1 MDGTRLVVEVWSDI
15 MCPFCFLGKHRFASA
30 LNRFSQRDAVDVIW
44 RSFQLDPDLRTDST
58 ISVNEYL
65 ARVKGIEIADAKR
78 MNDQL
83 TRVGAQEGLEYNF
96 DRAIPANS
104 FDAHRLLHLAR
115 DEDRQGQTMERLFT
129 AYFSEGRNIADAD
142 VLTDIGHD
150 AGLDP
155 AIVAAML
162 ASSRYA
168 DEVRADI
175 REAAQLGING
185 VPFFVFDRKYA
196 LSGAQS
202 PSVFLQALEQ
212 SYSSVEA

>member
-1 MDGTRLVVEVWSDI
+1 MDRRLIVEVWSDI
-15 MCPFCFLGKHRFASA
+15 MCPFCFLGKHRFANA
-30 LNRFSQRDAVDVIW
+30 LDRFSRRDEVDVIW
-44 RSFQLDPDLRTDST
+44 RSFQLDPDLRTDPT

-65 ARVKGIEIADAKR
+65 ARAKGIDIADAKR

-83 TRVGAQEGLEYNF
+83 TRVGAQEGLAYDF

-115 DEDRQGQTMERLFT
+115 DDDKQNGTMERLFS
-129 AYFSEGRNIADAD
+129 AYFTDGRNIADAD
-142 VLTDIGHD
+142 VLADIGHD

-162 ASSRYA
+162 ASTRYA

-175 REAAQLGING
+175 REAAQIGING

-196 LSGAQS
+196 VSGAQS
-202 PSVFLQALEQ
+202 PSVFLRALEQ
-212 SYSSVEA
+212 S